1 MLIFTHRLSSP
12 AQRQPYLTL
21 SLSAEE
27 RTRSRYRFD
36 VDGQILLLRLPRGTI
51 LHDGD
56 LIESETGEIV
66 EIVAKPELVMT
77 ATAKSSLELLQ
88 AAYHLGNRHV
98 PLELTPAY
106 LRFSADP
113 VLKQMLHQLGVEV
126 SEETVPFHPEAG
138 AYGHRHS
145 SS

>member
-36 VDGQILLLRLPRGTI
+36 VNGQSLLLRLPRGTI

-56 LIESETGEIV
+56 LIQSETGEIV
-66 EIVAKPELVMT
+66 KIVAKPELVMT
-77 ATAKSSLELLQ
+77 ATAKSSLDLLR

-106 LRFSADP
+106 LRFCADP